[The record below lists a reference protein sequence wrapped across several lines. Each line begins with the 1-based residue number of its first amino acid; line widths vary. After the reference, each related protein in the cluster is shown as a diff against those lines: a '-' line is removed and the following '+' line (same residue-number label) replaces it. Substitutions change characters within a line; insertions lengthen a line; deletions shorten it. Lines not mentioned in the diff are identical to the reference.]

1 MFTSYRHFAPQQAFY
16 TMSHVGFVFFPK
28 KVSVHTVRCLG
39 FLSNTVPMIYK
50 YIFSKKKKSLI
61 LHSLLHYIYIYIFG
75 KMLWKNAF
83 LWKVLSSSFSGEKV
97 TLGALILVHVR
108 PKTVVPS
115 MSPRAFLESWVTLYC
130 WHQWDTS
137 THWCISSCIFMVL
150 GRKIMFCIIN
160 N

>member
-61 LHSLLHYIYIYIFG
+61 LHSLLHYIYIYIYLA
-75 KMLWKNAF
+75 KCYERMLF
-83 LWKVLSSSFSGEKV
+83 FEKFFPP
-97 TLGALILVHVR
+97 L
-108 PKTVVPS
+108 
-115 MSPRAFLESWVTLYC
+115 FLE
-130 WHQWDTS
+130 
-137 THWCISSCIFMVL
+137 
-150 GRKIMFCIIN
+150 RR
-160 N
+160 